1 MMKIDKRDNYTIL
14 TDERDDVS
22 NFAHY
27 LERIVPQRY
36 EETNIVVNLLKYS
49 ELQLDELLLFLKL
62 SNYQRSTK
70 HSFVFVND
78 AIDIDDL
85 PEELAVVP
93 TLEEAGDIV
102 EMEEIERDL
111 GF

>member
-1 MMKIDKRDNYTIL
+1 MKTSRHKNYIVL
-14 TDERDDVS
+14 GDERDDVLK
-22 NFAHY
+22 FLQY
-27 LERIVPQRY
+27 LERIVPLKY
-36 EETNIVVNLLKYS
+36 EEDNIVIDLLKYKD
-49 ELQLDELLLFLKL
+49 LNLDKLLKFLKL
-62 SNYQRSTK
+62 SNYHRSTK

-78 AIDIDDL
+78 AINIDDI
-85 PEELAVVP
+85 PEEMIVVP